1 MKKRSVGVTIILMS
15 LLLVACGNKTDQAK
29 VSSSK
34 KKCNGTK
41 KTKRAVLKKSAT
53 SSSAQSTTSGKNT
66 DGKFQYS
73 ILGTWYS
80 NDTKVTY
87 NEDGTIVQV
96 SDASGM
102 TNRGTYQILKETKD
116 SLIIEQILKVKNA
129 GKDKQQETFKFTDKN
144 HFNDGLVDWKKIGSL
159 RIE

>member
-15 LLLVACGNKTDQAK
+15 LLLVAFGNKTDQAK

-34 KKCNGTK
+34 KSVTVQKNEKSST
-41 KTKRAVLKKSAT
+41 KKSAT

-144 HFNDGLVDWKKIGSL
+144 HFNDELVDWKK
-159 RIE
+159 